1 MIKIICVGKIKE
13 NFYKEAI
20 KEYQKRLT
28 KYTKLEIIEI
38 EDESIAEKAKKIE
51 GTKIQSK
58 IKENDYVVTME
69 IEGMQNL
76 KTFGKGIDSIEFPS
90 LPTLSLAN
98 CSNFKWIDNCQD
110 GCISDE
116 YSLH

>member
-28 KYTKLEIIEI
+28 KYTKLEIIEV
-38 EDESIAEKAKKIE
+38 EDEPIAEKAKKIE

-58 IKENDYVVTME
+58 IKKQGASVPCKR
-69 IEGMQNL
+69 GKRL
-76 KTFGKGIDSIEFPS
+76 KNAFYI
-90 LPTLSLAN
+90 
-98 CSNFKWIDNCQD
+98 CSSHCASPK
-110 GCISDE
+110 
-116 YSLH
+116 